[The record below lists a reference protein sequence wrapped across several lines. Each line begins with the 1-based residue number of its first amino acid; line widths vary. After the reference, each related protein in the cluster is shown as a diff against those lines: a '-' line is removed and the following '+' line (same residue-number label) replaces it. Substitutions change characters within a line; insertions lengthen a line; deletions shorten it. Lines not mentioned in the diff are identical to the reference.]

1 MPVPG
6 KTIEHITSELTSGE
20 ANARA
25 VAVRSLAAA
34 EKLND
39 TLNAFLQIDRA
50 GATRRAE
57 ELDRESGNTQAGAQ
71 AGESQ
76 SGNVG
81 ESQPQNVGGSQPRA
95 AANSPLRAVPIAV
108 KDNICVRGLQATCGS
123 RILAGYQPP
132 YDATVIERLRA
143 AGAVLVGK
151 TNCDE
156 FAMGSSNEN
165 SAFGPVRNPWDTER
179 VPGGSSGGSA
189 AAVAARVVPA
199 ALGSETGGSVRQPA
213 ALCGIVGVKPTYGR
227 VSRYGLVAFGSSL
240 DQVSVFGLT
249 VKDAALVLQTI
260 AGRDERDATT
270 ADVNVPDYAAELTT
284 DIRGARVG
292 VPRELLGEGV
302 DADVR
307 ARVLEAIEAYRDLG
321 AQIVDVEMPHAKYS
335 IAVYY
340 IIATAEASSNLA
352 RYDGVRYGH
361 RTEDPEDLRQMYRRT
376 RDEGFGAEVKRRIM
390 LGTYVLSS
398 GYYDA
403 YYLKAQKVRT
413 LIQRDFLD
421 AFEKC
426 DAVLTPTSPT
436 PAFRLGEKTDDP
448 LSMYLNDIYT
458 CMANLAGVPGV
469 SVPCGLSSQG
479 LPVGFQLMGRHWA
492 EATILRLAHAYEQA
506 HPLEARPRVM
516 AEE

>member
-1 MPVPG
+1 MTVPG
-6 KTIEHITSELTSGE
+6 KTIEIITQELSSGE
-20 ANARA
+20 TNARA
-25 VAVRSLAAA
+25 IVSRSVAAA

-50 GATRRAE
+50 GAIRRAE
-57 ELDRESGNTQAGAQ
+57 ELDRETGDTSKEQNASGQQDASVQT
-71 AGESQ
+71 
-76 SGNVG
+76 
-81 ESQPQNVGGSQPRA
+81 
-95 AANSPLRAVPIAV
+95 PLRAVPIAV
-108 KDNICVRGLQATCGS
+108 KDNICARGLQATCGS

-132 YDATVIERLRA
+132 YDATVIERLKA
-143 AGAVLVGK
+143 AGACVVGK

-249 VKDAALVLQTI
+249 VRDAALVLQTI
-260 AGRDERDATT
+260 AGRDDRDATT
-270 ADVNVPDYAAELTT
+270 ADVPVPDYASELTG
-284 DIRGARVG
+284 DIKGARIG
-292 VPRELLGEGV
+292 VPRELFGEGL
-302 DADVR
+302 DAEVR
-307 ARVLEAIEAYRDLG
+307 ARVESGIEAYKELG
-321 AQIVDVEMPHAKYS
+321 AEIVDVELPHAKYS

-340 IIATAEASSNLA
+340 ILATAEASSNLA

-413 LIQRDFLD
+413 LIQKDFLN
-421 AFEKC
+421 AYESC
-426 DAVLTPTSPT
+426 DAILTPTTPT

-448 LSMYLNDIYT
+448 LAMYLNDIYT
-458 CMANLAGVPGV
+458 CMANLAGVPGI
-469 SVPCGLSSQG
+469 SVPCGLSSNG
-479 LPVGFQLMGRHWA
+479 LPIGLQLMGRHWG

-506 HPLEARPRVM
+506 HPLTARPRVM
-516 AEE
+516 AE